1 MGVRIA
7 MTLIDIAQFENPG
20 GQICAGPFHSAGEAL
35 RRKVLEIGLALDGA
49 GGELIQEVLEA
60 AANAEQQI
68 AEQRARI
75 RYLEDLSISDELT
88 DILNRRGFRLELDR
102 ALARAARHGES
113 GVLLLCDLNG
123 FKAVNDSLGHQA
135 GDAVLRAVARELA
148 RHTRRSDCVGR
159 LGGDE
164 FAVLMTGSRPDQ
176 TLIRAG
182 MLADQ
187 INALQ
192 VRWRGQTIAVSAAFG
207 LEVYDGSSNLEAL
220 LGTADRAL
228 YRDKPPRLLE
238 AV

>member
-7 MTLIDIAQFENPG
+7 MTLIDIAQFEDPD
-20 GQICAGPFHSAGEAL
+20 GQVCPGPFHSAGEAL

-49 GGELIQEVLEA
+49 GGKLIQEVLET

-75 RYLEDLSISDELT
+75 RYLEDLSITDELT
-88 DILNRRGFRLELDR
+88 EILNRRGFRLELDR

-113 GVLLLCDLNG
+113 GVLLLCDLND

-135 GDAVLRAVARELA
+135 GDAVLQAVARELA
-148 RHTRRSDCVGR
+148 RRTRRSDCVGR

-164 FAVLMTGSRPDQ
+164 FAVLMTGTRPEQ
-176 TLIRAG
+176 ARIRAG
-182 MLADQ
+182 RLAGQ

-192 VRWRGQTIAVSAAFG
+192 IPWRGQTIAVSAAFG
-207 LEVYDGSSNLEAL
+207 LEVYNDSSSIEAL
-220 LGTADRAL
+220 LGSADRAL
-228 YRDKPPRLLE
+228 YRDKPPRLLQ